1 LIATLKISI
10 QSELH
15 CTDCS
20 STRLN
25 ERDENLREPESYQ
38 REIHLEQTLYFAI
51 LEPTLQSCAFIT
63 HAHQPVFGRLPSVAI
78 PGTVLLERYRIVR
91 PFARGASSVV
101 YLAFDQFGTPY
112 AVKLF
117 PVELASRADR
127 EYLVGSQ
134 LRHRNVNPILERVTV
149 EGQPGLLMPF
159 APGKRFSEWVG
170 EHGLQKF
177 LEVFVQVLDGLAH
190 VHARGFVHRDIK
202 PENVVVSPGDGP
214 GGLEAKLID
223 FDLSGPPNEVFRD
236 RVTAG
241 TVAYLSPEAV
251 RGLPLTIST
260 DLYSAGVMLY
270 WGLTGQLPFDGD
282 PQQVM
287 RAHLSSPPP
296 EPASL
301 RASKSAHVLDKV
313 AMRLLEK
320 DPARRYADA
329 LAVLTELSKLTSIS
343 DR

>member
-1 LIATLKISI
+1 
-10 QSELH
+10 
-15 CTDCS
+15 
-20 STRLN
+20 
-25 ERDENLREPESYQ
+25 
-38 REIHLEQTLYFAI
+38 
-51 LEPTLQSCAFIT
+51 
-63 HAHQPVFGRLPSVAI
+63 VAI

-117 PVELASRADR
+117 PPEMASRADR

-159 APGKRFSEWVG
+159 APGTRFSEWVN
-170 EHGLQKF
+170 EHGLRQF
-177 LEVFVQVLDGLAH
+177 LEVFVQVMDGLAH

-202 PENVVVSPGDGP
+202 PENVVVSPGNGP

-251 RGLPLTIST
+251 RGQPLTFST

-270 WGLTGQLPFDGD
+270 WGITGQLPFDGD
-282 PQQVM
+282 PQFVM
-287 RAHLSSPPP
+287 RAHLSATPPDP
-296 EPASL
+296 SSVRPSGAG
-301 RASKSAHVLDKV
+301 HVLDKV
-313 AMRLLEK
+313 ALRLLEK
-320 DPARRYADA
+320 DPVKRYPDA
-329 LAVLTELSKLTSIS
+329 LAALTELSKLTSVEDS
-343 DR
+343 